1 MRRGF
6 APAITTCGHL
16 PVNGRRNLHGFEI
29 TQGVAALLA
38 WCQRVF
44 DYRFEAGLFLG
55 RALVYGL
62 INLHISTLDHPAAPH
77 FPGG

>member
-6 APAITTCGHL
+6 TPALTACGHL
-16 PVNGRRNLHGFEI
+16 TVNGGRDLHGFEI
-29 TQGVAALLA
+29 AQGVAALLA
-38 WCQRVF
+38 WGQRVF

-55 RALVYGL
+55 RALLYGL
-62 INLHISTLDHPAAPH
+62 INLHIGTLDHPAATH